1 MNISA
6 KRLLS
11 LIESLDYNILQVNY
25 NKIEI
30 ERIAHIPE
38 AVKAL
43 TNEKK
48 YWEDNVSSDIEEIE
62 ALFEAK
68 FDYTKHNLNHII
80 SDLKEII
87 KEESNLSYM
96 ESAWNGDDSCEA
108 ACSDPGLQYEK
119 SELISSLWDSFK
131 SNYFD

>member
-11 LIESLDYNILQVNY
+11 LIESLDYNIEQVNY

-48 YWEDNVSSDIEEIE
+48 YWEDNVASDIEELE
-62 ALFEAK
+62 DLFEAK
-68 FDYTKHNLNHII
+68 FDHTKHNLNKII

-96 ESAWNGDDSCEA
+96 ESAWNGDDPFEA

-119 SELISSLWDSFK
+119 SELISSLLEDFK
-131 SNYFD
+131 LNYFN